1 MKFYGQ
7 FDPPVDRFLFERY
20 FPDRGISGIFVECG
34 AFDGLTECSCKFFEE
49 TLGWSGFNLEPVPA
63 LFAALQRN
71 RPNSRNLQL
80 ALSDRGGLS
89 LFRHVHHPNL
99 GEHFGNGSI
108 THAPDHLA
116 DLKARGCTVE
126 EIEVLTIT
134 WRDFT
139 DKEGI
144 DQVDLLVLDVE
155 GHEMQVLKGMK
166 GGRVWPLVMCIEY
179 GHIGLGRLRSEMSS
193 LGYEYDISSN
203 ANAFFVRR
211 DVLPLFAL
219 RRSRM
224 PAEYSNDADEAICRL
239 EHTLQHLKERERVLL
254 SHIESIERSR
264 GVRAI
269 RWLNRVL
276 GRA

>member
-1 MKFYGQ
+1 
-7 FDPPVDRFLFERY
+7 
-20 FPDRGISGIFVECG
+20 
-34 AFDGLTECSCKFFEE
+34 
-49 TLGWSGFNLEPVPA
+49 
-63 LFAALQRN
+63 
-71 RPNSRNLQL
+71 
-80 ALSDRGGLS
+80 
-89 LFRHVHHPNL
+89 
-99 GEHFGNGSI
+99 
-108 THAPDHLA
+108 
-116 DLKARGCTVE
+116 
-126 EIEVLTIT
+126 
-134 WRDFT
+134 
-139 DKEGI
+139 
-144 DQVDLLVLDVE
+144 
-155 GHEMQVLKGMK
+155 
-166 GGRVWPLVMCIEY
+166 VWPLVMCIEY

-224 PAEYSNDADEAICRL
+224 LAEYSNGADEAICRL
-239 EHTLQHLKERERVLL
+239 EHTLQHLKEREQVLP